1 MTDKQENETAIKRL
15 DWGIIISLL
24 MSAAS
29 LLFTGG
35 VVYGQV
41 QAHDTRLGKIESRE
55 DMHDANT
62 LAIKE
67 SLAEIKTSLVYLKDR
82 AQEDRDK
89 MDKKR

>member
-1 MTDKQENETAIKRL
+1 MIDETDNAISIKRL

-41 QAHDTRLGKIESRE
+41 QAHDARIAKIEGRE
-55 DMHDANT
+55 DTHDANT

-67 SLAEIKTSLVYLKDR
+67 ALAEIKTSLVYLKDR

-89 MDKKR
+89 MDKKQ

>member
-1 MTDKQENETAIKRL
+1 MTDRQENETAIKRL
-15 DWGIIISLL
+15 DWGIIVSLL

-41 QAHDTRLGKIESRE
+41 QAHDTRLVKIEQRE

-62 LAIKE
+62 LSIKE
-67 SLAEIKTSLVYLKDR
+67 DLAEIKTSLAYLKDR
-82 AQEDRDK
+82 AQEDRDR

>member
-1 MTDKQENETAIKRL
+1 MSNEGDTALSIKRL
-15 DWGIIISLL
+15 DWGIIISML

-35 VVYGQV
+35 IVYGQV
-41 QAHDTRLGKIESRE
+41 QAHDTRIVKIEQRE

-62 LAIKE
+62 LSIKE
-67 SLAEIKTSLVYLKDR
+67 DLAEIKTSLAYLKDR
-82 AQEDRDK
+82 AQEDRDR

>member
-1 MTDKQENETAIKRL
+1 MSEEAVTDTAIKRL
-15 DWGIIISLL
+15 DWGIIISML

-35 VVYGQV
+35 IVYGQV
-41 QAHDTRLGKIESRE
+41 QAHDTRLSKIEGRE

-67 SLAEIKTSLVYLKDR
+67 ALAEIKTSLVYLKDR

>member
-15 DWGIIISLL
+15 DWGIIISML

-35 VVYGQV
+35 IVYGQV
-41 QAHDTRLGKIESRE
+41 QAHDTRIVKIEARA
-55 DMHDANT
+55 DMRDADT
-62 LAIKE
+62 LSIKTD
-67 SLAEIKTSLVYLKDR
+67 LAEIKTSLAHLRDR
-82 AQEDRDK
+82 AQEDRDR

>member
-1 MTDKQENETAIKRL
+1 MANEGDTALSIKRL
-15 DWGIIISLL
+15 DWGIIISML

-35 VVYGQV
+35 IVYGQV
-41 QAHDTRLGKIESRE
+41 QAHDTRLVKIEARE

-67 SLAEIKTSLVYLKDR
+67 ALAEIKTSLVYLKDR
-82 AQEDRDK
+82 AQEDRDR
-89 MDKKR
+89 MDKNR